1 MAIGGLILG
10 ILCGLTA
17 ALLVVTTGAGGGAG
31 GGAGWLLAFGAY
43 AVFGSMGL
51 MLALLSPDSRFRD

>member
-17 ALLVVTTGAGGGAG
+17 ALLVVTTGAG